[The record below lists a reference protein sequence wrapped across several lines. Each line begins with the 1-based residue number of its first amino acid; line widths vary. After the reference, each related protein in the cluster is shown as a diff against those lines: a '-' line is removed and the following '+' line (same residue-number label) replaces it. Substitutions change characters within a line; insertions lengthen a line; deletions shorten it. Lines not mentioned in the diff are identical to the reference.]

1 MDATRTLQKLIDSDY
16 RIAALD
22 TPESDRVLGVFKRL
36 TLTTGRAVY
45 DWTPDS
51 GLYRLGIEHIFIPR
65 TRAPADVIAYVAS
78 SRHYGIYL
86 LREFHEPLTR
96 TSVQKSLVQVADN
109 DDGVRRL
116 VILVGQDLTIPDALS
131 GKVAVLRHNVR
142 TQQQPEAR
150 RAAAS

>member
-1 MDATRTLQKLIDSDY
+1 MDATRTLQKLIESDY

-22 TPESDRVLGVFKRL
+22 TPEADRVLGVFKRL

-65 TRAPADVIAYVAS
+65 TRAPADVMAYVAS

-86 LREFHEPLTR
+86 LREFHEPLVR
-96 TSVQKSLVQVADN
+96 GSVQKSLLQVADN
-109 DDGVRRL
+109 EDGVRRL
-116 VILVGQDLTIPDALS
+116 VILMGQDLTIPEVLS
-131 GKVAVLRHNVR
+131 GKVAVMRHNVR
-142 TQQQPEAR
+142 TEQPEGR

>member
-22 TPESDRVLGVFKRL
+22 TPEVDRLLGVFKRL

-65 TRAPADVIAYVAS
+65 TRTPSDVIAYVAS

-86 LREFHEPLTR
+86 LRDFHEPLAR
-96 TSVQKSLVQVADN
+96 SSVQDMMLRVADAE
-109 DDGVRRL
+109 DSVRRL
-116 VILVGQDLTIPDALS
+116 IILVGQELEIPEGLR
-131 GKVAVLRHNVR
+131 GKVAMIRHNVR
-142 TQQQPEAR
+142 AREAR
-150 RAAAS
+150 RAAS